1 MSFRNTLFSDP
12 GRVGGEGL
20 MTLMTDGIGFEDVQS
35 SPAHT
40 CLMFDPVP
48 PAHLKGVIDELQYF

>member
-1 MSFRNTLFSDP
+1 
-12 GRVGGEGL
+12 

-48 PAHLKGVIDELQYF
+48 PAHLKSVIDELQYF